1 LIKKKTYWP
10 LCYFE
15 EGQAWKPREKK
26 KRWDKKKKMD
36 QLHRTL
42 TTATRCLTRKPSPR
56 WFQRHQERPLLD
68 LEEAACTTTSPQQP
82 PRTGVMRVLHSSPYL
97 EKKGQTFILISNSV
111 LKYSF
116 ISNQIH
122 FILLKYQQLPSS
134 RFLL

>member
-1 LIKKKTYWP
+1 LIKKK
-10 LCYFE
+10 LI
-15 EGQAWKPREKK
+15 GHSAILKRVRHGNQEKK
-26 KRWDKKKKMD
+26 KRDEIKKKKMD